1 MGCHGVDAGA
11 ASPAAGAGCAKR
23 HAVRPEWDARRS
35 VGLVWSQG
43 AAPDPRY
50 HSVTNGTIVST
61 LVLLMDAQPDH
72 LGLAAP
78 PAASWRHAVVVSGT
92 QSASRSRVSC
102 GRGGRPYRSC
112 RICPQ
117 ARLCARLTKTRAFRA
132 KERMQESR
140 ESPMESRS
148 IGLFPSRSQRA
159 RLSTPWSD
167 AWLPIGRQIGVP
179 IGTDAREQLES
190 SWASNP
196 LFHCLARW
204 ATLSPVPCTAGQRNP
219 TDPCR

>member
-1 MGCHGVDAGA
+1 MECEAIRWRDLV
-11 ASPAAGAGCAKR
+11 
-23 HAVRPEWDARRS
+23 ARRC
-35 VGLVWSQG
+35 
-43 AAPDPRY
+43 A
-50 HSVTNGTIVST
+50 GTSIRLCDEWNNRFNTCPAVECSARSSRPCYPPPGGIV
-61 LVLLMDAQPDH
+61 
-72 LGLAAP
+72 
-78 PAASWRHAVVVSGT
+78 ASWRHAVVVSGT

-117 ARLCARLTKTRAFRA
+117 TRLCARLTKTRAFRA

-148 IGLFPSRSQRA
+148 IGLFPSRSQRS

-196 LFHCLARW
+196 LFHCHARW
-204 ATLSPVPCTAGQRNP
+204 ATLSPVSCTGGQRNP
-219 TDPCR
+219 TDPSR